1 MAKVKVK
8 LNGAGVREL
17 LQSDAMRGIITQY
30 TSDIQGRAESAS
42 SLTFEADVRTG
53 RNRIVGRVRPADAH
67 AYYANLKRNIL
78 LKALKGGS

>member
-1 MAKVKVK
+1 MAKVKFK

-17 LQSDAMRGIITQY
+17 LQGPEMTGIIAGL
-30 TSDIQGRAESAS
+30 TSSVQGRAESAS
-42 SLTFEADVRTG
+42 SLTFVSDVRTG
-53 RNRIVGRVRPADAH
+53 KNRVVGRVSPGDAH